1 MSRSPQQRRARLK
14 LILLIA
20 AGIVVFAALQ
30 SPALLH
36 RHPPGY
42 EEKPPPGQFHGLNWS
57 ELQRANWVYG
67 QTPMLPEGL
76 LDLDGK
82 PVTARGFLLPLHS
95 PGRASQFFMSDKPG
109 GCYFCSPPGVSSV
122 IQLNLAGGKKLDMC
136 TATVDVY
143 GTFHV
148 ATGAPT
154 DRVLYWIDDAVLVAF

>member
-1 MSRSPQQRRARLK
+1 MAHPSQQGGVSLK

-20 AGIVVFAALQ
+20 AIIVVFAALQ

-42 EEKPPPGQFHGLNWS
+42 EEKPPSGQFQRLDWGA
-57 ELQRANWVYG
+57 LQAANWIYG
-67 QTPMLPEGL
+67 HKPVL
-76 LDLDGK
+76 LDAVAALNGK
-82 PVTARGFLLPLHS
+82 PVTARGFLLPLHN
-95 PGRASQFFMSDKPG
+95 PGRASQFFLSDKPG
-109 GCYFCSPPGVSSV
+109 GCYFCNPPGVNSV
-122 IQLNLAGGKKLDMC
+122 VQLNLAGGKKLDIC
-136 TATVDVY
+136 AASVDVY